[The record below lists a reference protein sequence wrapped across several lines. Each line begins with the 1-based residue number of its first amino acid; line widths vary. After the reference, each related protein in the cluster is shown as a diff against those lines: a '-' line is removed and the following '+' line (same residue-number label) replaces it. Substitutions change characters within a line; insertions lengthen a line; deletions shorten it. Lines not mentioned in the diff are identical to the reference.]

1 MFIVDDDPQVCKEEE
16 VRWAMGTKAR
26 VLVVDDDPGLRKT
39 LSDILRA
46 KGYAVVAV
54 DKGKTALEM
63 AKDENSTVAL
73 IDLRLEDMSG
83 LEVMEEIK
91 KRSPTTECI
100 VLTRLSAGR

>member
-1 MFIVDDDPQVCKEEE
+1 
-16 VRWAMGTKAR
+16 MGTKAR

-46 KGYAVVAV
+46 KGYAAVAV

-63 AKDENSTVAL
+63 SKDENPTVAL

-83 LEVMEEIK
+83 LEVVREIK
-91 KRSPTTECI
+91 KRSPTTQCI